1 MAFGWE
7 EIRGFYTPDEY
18 QEFCD
23 YIESQIAQ
31 GVVEEKS
38 PRASYHKGLIFGGRW
53 FEDVQTKQTW
63 RLVAPDFPFKG
74 LWEKGG
80 SGSSEKWVAS
90 QFEISTAFL

>member
-18 QEFCD
+18 QKFCD

-74 LWEKGG
+74 LWEKVDLDLPKNG
-80 SGSSEKWVAS
+80 
-90 QFEISTAFL
+90 